1 MYINFALFIFCE
13 TEVRRR
19 HLKKFLTL
27 IVKVIVFF
35 VGWAVLAGLI
45 PIVPSDNPAVWR
57 FWAEFIPLLVVVA
70 FNLIFWL
77 IEKRKIHIP
86 VLGNPI
92 LSLGVGALV
101 GVIWLGVAV
110 GVMVLTGLMTFA
122 GDNLVDFLWLWII
135 SAFLNVIMQELL
147 VRGYLYQLIKSN
159 CGIIAATILTT
170 ALFTFMH
177 GGAFEAGIVPVLN
190 IVTMSLFMTAV
201 LEYTGSLLSSIVIH
215 SIWNIFGA
223 IILGGV
229 SLADDYPHLLN
240 TTFSGNQLLS
250 GGACKIEG
258 SIIVLILNIV
268 LLIMFTALAKHKK
281 RTTKCKIGD
290 GSF

>member
-1 MYINFALFIFCE
+1 M
-13 TEVRRR
+13 
-19 HLKKFLTL
+19 KKFLIL
-27 IVKVIVFF
+27 IVKIIVFF
-35 VGWAVLAGLI
+35 VGWAVIAGLI

-57 FWAEFIPLLVVVA
+57 FWAEFIPLLVVVV

-77 IEKRKIHIP
+77 VEKRKIHIP

-92 LSLGVGALV
+92 LSLGVGAST
-101 GVIWLGVAV
+101 GVFWLGIAV
-110 GVMVLTGLMTFA
+110 GVMGLTGLMTFA
-122 GDNLVDFLWLWII
+122 GDNSVDFLWLWII

-159 CGIIAATILTT
+159 YGIIAATILTT

-190 IVTMSLFMTAV
+190 IVTMSFFMTAV

-258 SIIVLILNIV
+258 SIIVLILNIG
-268 LLIMFTALAKHKK
+268 LLVMFTILAKHKK
-281 RTTKCKIGD
+281 ETTKKD
-290 GSF
+290 YEHME